1 MQANSQQLHSCSPVV
16 ATENSRNK
24 QYSYKHAPRKNKSLE
39 KDVSNKFINPNVMV
53 TIDSSEL
60 EETYQE
66 IHPCA
71 APNED
76 REAQK
81 DLQFKIKQSR

>member
-1 MQANSQQLHSCSPVV
+1 V
-16 ATENSRNK
+16 ARLGLTENSRNK
-24 QYSYKHAPRKNKSLE
+24 HYSYKHAPRKKQLLRKGFFSTNSLIQTE
-39 KDVSNKFINPNVMV
+39 MV